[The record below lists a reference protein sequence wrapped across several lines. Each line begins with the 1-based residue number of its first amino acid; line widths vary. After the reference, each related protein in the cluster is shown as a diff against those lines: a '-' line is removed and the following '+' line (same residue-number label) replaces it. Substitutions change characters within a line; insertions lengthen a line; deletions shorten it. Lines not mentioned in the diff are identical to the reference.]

1 MASSVVFLNSA
12 MASSVHMQSPS
23 ETIKKFSRTFPLKAL
38 QTPRFLLFIKNVLS
52 RPSETVVTGG
62 GFRRVEEVVEEG
74 GGGSFDLDGEHAAK
88 KKRRRIV
95 QLKSKI
101 LILIFFIAPPFILIV
116 SKEKK
121 NVKKKNPNQ
130 SGSLRLFGFFL
141 QTPAGTQEGRIIV
154 LVIFLVIKGENIA
167 V

>member
-52 RPSETVVTGG
+52 RPSEVVTGG

-74 GGGSFDLDGEHAAK
+74 GGGSFDLDGEQAAK

-101 LILIFFIAPPFILIV
+101 LILIFFIAPPFSLIV

-141 QTPAGTQEGRIIV
+141 QTPTGTEEGRIIV
-154 LVIFLVIKGENIA
+154 LVIFLVIQSENIA